1 MITIILDILSKGIWA
16 GIAGVGFAILF
27 NVPARTLTPIWF
39 LACLG
44 VIVKFTCMH
53 MGIGIIFASFLGAV
67 AVGIFALLAARK
79 FYGPPLVFSIPSVIP
94 MIPGAFAYNMML
106 GFIDLSSVVEHN
118 EYIRVLSFTTS
129 NGLKALFILMG
140 LATGV
145 ALPMLLARKESIKQI
160 EHNKG

>member
-1 MITIILDILSKGIWA
+1 MMNIILDLLSKGLWA

-27 NVPARTLTPIWF
+27 NVPVRTLIPIWF
-39 LACLG
+39 LACIG

-53 MGIGIIFASFLGAV
+53 FEIGIITASFIGAT
-67 AVGIFALLAARK
+67 AVGIFALFAARK
-79 FYGPPLVFSIPSVIP
+79 YYGPPLVFSIPSVIP

-106 GFIDLSSVVEHN
+106 GFIDLSTVVDHD
-118 EYIRVLSFTTS
+118 EYIRVLSFTSS

-140 LATGV
+140 LAAGV

-160 EHNKG
+160 EHNKN